1 MLRLLAQREQ
11 GYEDIAALMGLSVD
25 QVRSRVKESLAEIDG
40 PLSEDQKAML
50 RLLAQREQGYE
61 DIAALMGLSVDQ
73 VRSRV
78 KESLAEIGR
87 AGGNSDEAEAPS
99 EPTPSEAAH
108 PESAPATAP
117 GGSVEGAES
126 GHALRDTEGSGGTE
140 ARPQDAKTASLQR
153 ATRLHLPKDQRL
165 LAVALGGAVAL
176 ILVLILVLS
185 GGGSSGSSASTSA
198 STIPTTPTKSNSGST
213 KTASNSKLTEA
224 VLSPVNG
231 GSASGRALFGRIHS
245 TPVLQVEARG
255 LSPSPPGQSYTVWLY
270 RSPKLVLRVGA
281 VSVGK
286 TGGIA
291 AQFPIPTQLLAYVAS
306 GAFNQIDISLTA
318 NSAYKDEV
326 AKAKREKRL
335 PQYTGTD
342 ILRGTITG
350 PAVKK

>member
-1 MLRLLAQREQ
+1 MLRLLAQGEQ

-40 PLSEDQKAML
+40 PLGEDQKAML

-78 KESLAEIGR
+78 KESLAEVGKTGGDSEKSER
-87 AGGNSDEAEAPS
+87 ASAI
-99 EPTPSEAAH
+99 TPSVSAD
-108 PESAPATAP
+108 PERVPATAP
-117 GGSVEGAES
+117 LGSVQAPDSGQPLGDAGGREGGEV
-126 GHALRDTEGSGGTE
+126 G
-140 ARPQDAKTASLQR
+140 PR
-153 ATRLHLPKDQRL
+153 ATNTAPSQWGKRLRLPSDQRL
-165 LAVALGGAVAL
+165 LAVGLGGAIAL
-176 ILVLILVLS
+176 ILVLILVLF
-185 GGGSSGSSASTSA
+185 GGGSSRPGARTSA
-198 STIPTTPTKSNSGST
+198 STIPTAPTKASEAPA

-255 LSPSPPGQSYTVWLY
+255 LRPSPSGQSYTVWLY

-306 GAFNQIDISLTA
+306 GAFNQIDISLTS

-326 AKAKREKRL
+326 AKAKKEKRL